1 MEKAETL
8 CISPILSYSRS
19 SEKSSSRYGHNNS
32 NNSSL
37 TKQSLYPKILQI
49 SISNPILIL
58 LTFYWTQRLKRT
70 SCDKQDTAIRGLC
83 SFWKK
88 LSAEEL
94 SEQAISLSLPDVK
107 TIDTINHN
115 EPSWTKWI
123 NWFCDPALDPIC
135 CNINHFLE
143 FLTEL
148 FNKGK
153 VKSAWKVSV
162 FGVTLVRIQS
172 KCWKIL
178 NRITPCLSWS
188 NWLFYSWKALTC
200 YKFNAWNFQK

>member
-1 MEKAETL
+1 METKPQNIENYLKALGLPISISLHQECHINCQFTYHGYFPTIMEKAETL

-83 SFWKK
+83 SFWEK

-94 SEQAISLSLPDVK
+94 SEQAISLSLLDFE
-107 TIDTINHN
+107 TIDTINIMNHP
-115 EPSWTKWI
+115 EQSGLAGFVIELWI
-123 NWFCDPALDPIC
+123 PFVVI
-135 CNINHFLE
+135 
-143 FLTEL
+143 
-148 FNKGK
+148 
-153 VKSAWKVSV
+153 
-162 FGVTLVRIQS
+162 
-172 KCWKIL
+172 
-178 NRITPCLSWS
+178 
-188 NWLFYSWKALTC
+188 
-200 YKFNAWNFQK
+200 